1 MQIDWITF
9 AAQIVNL
16 FILMWILNKL
26 LYKPV
31 LKVIQDRQD
40 KINAKVR
47 EAQDLKQTALRTRKE
62 YEAKTDAFQK
72 ERQLLLNKARDEAE
86 ALKNTLTE
94 QAALEVERQRQKWA
108 QQMQNEQ
115 RAFSNELKKL
125 FSEGFQ
131 KLAKQ
136 ALSDLSSVSLEKA
149 VFQKI
154 KEKMNALPEREK
166 EDFRRLY
173 KETARVLILSDKEP
187 NEEDKKSFSDFM
199 EKFLNSPSPRLVYET
214 DISLVC
220 GIEILCGEKA
230 LSWNLKEYLDG
241 FSKQLEETLLN
252 LSKKGEKAELS
263 SKATAD
269 KTSPTEEKQ
278 TGRKE

>member
-154 KEKMNALPEREK
+154 KEKMNALPEKEK

-173 KETARVLILSDKEP
+173 KETARVLILSDKDP
-187 NEEDKKSFSDFM
+187 NEEYKKSFSDFM
-199 EKFLNSPSPRLVYET
+199 EKFLNSPSPRLIYET

-220 GIEILCGEKA
+220 WIEILCGEKA
-230 LSWNLKEYLDG
+230 LSWHL
-241 FSKQLEETLLN
+241 
-252 LSKKGEKAELS
+252 
-263 SKATAD
+263 
-269 KTSPTEEKQ
+269 
-278 TGRKE
+278 